1 MKKRG
6 LLDEARC
13 DGWGELVWPL

>member
-13 DGWGELVWPL
+13 DGWGELVWPP